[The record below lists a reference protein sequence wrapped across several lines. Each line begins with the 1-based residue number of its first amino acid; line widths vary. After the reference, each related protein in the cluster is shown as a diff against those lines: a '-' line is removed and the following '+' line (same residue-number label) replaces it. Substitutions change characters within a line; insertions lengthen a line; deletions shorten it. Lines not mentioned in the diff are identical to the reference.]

1 MNIKTNTKAL
11 GQTAKLIEVQG
22 ELDVYTSPK
31 LKEAIAEVVDSAK
44 TDLVIDLN
52 NVRYI
57 DSTGLGVLI
66 GTLKKIRENGS
77 QMLLVCNVSQI
88 LSVFS
93 ITGLSK
99 ILTICD
105 TVSAAET
112 ALAAKA

>member
-1 MNIKTNTKAL
+1 MNIKTNIKAL
-11 GQTAKLIEVQG
+11 GSLAKVITVQG

-31 LKEAIAEVVDSAK
+31 LKEAIAEAVEAQN

-52 NVRYI
+52 DVRYI

-66 GTLKKIRENGS
+66 GTLKKIRESGCR
-77 QMLLVCNVSQI
+77 MLLVCNVSQI

-105 TVSAAET
+105 TINDAEN
-112 ALAAKA
+112 ALKAQ